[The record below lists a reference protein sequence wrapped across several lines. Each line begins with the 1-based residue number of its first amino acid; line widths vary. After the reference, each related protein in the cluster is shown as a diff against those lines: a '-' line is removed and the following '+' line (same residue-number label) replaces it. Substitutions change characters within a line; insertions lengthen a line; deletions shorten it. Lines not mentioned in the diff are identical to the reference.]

1 MDKKKLILV
10 ITSLVANVFNFVA
23 VFICMLLYFI
33 DTGDGNM
40 AVSGV
45 YTFKY
50 FTNDSNILMALTS
63 IGIIVCDILIL
74 LKKREDIDKISL
86 LLKQIGTVAVTV
98 TFLTVMFFLGPTQGY
113 GIMLAGKNL
122 YLHLICPVVAI
133 LSYIFTEFSNA
144 KKENLFVY
152 SLYGITPTFLYGLVY
167 LIMVIIVK
175 DGWEDFYG
183 FNRGGLWYISVFAM
197 LLATY
202 VISLGLTFFHG
213 LTEKKLA
220 YRNE

>member
-1 MDKKKLILV
+1 MNKKKLILV
-10 ITSLVANVFNFVA
+10 ITSLVANVFNFAA

-33 DTGDGNM
+33 STGDGNM

-167 LIMVIIVK
+167 LIMVIIVQ

-220 YRNE
+220 YHDE

>member
-1 MDKKKLILV
+1 MDKKKLILT
-10 ITSLVANVFNFVA
+10 ITSLVANLFNFVA
-23 VFICMLLYFI
+23 VFVCMLLYFL

-40 AVSGV
+40 AVSGI

-63 IGIIVCDILIL
+63 IGIIICDILIL
-74 LKKREDIDKISL
+74 LKKREDIDRIAL
-86 LLKQIGTVAVTV
+86 LLKQIGTVAATV

-122 YLHLICPVVAI
+122 YLHLICPLFAI
-133 LSYIFTEFSNA
+133 LSYVFTEYSHEKDGNI
-144 KKENLFVY
+144 FVY
-152 SLYGITPTFLYGLVY
+152 SAFGIMPTLLYGAVY
-167 LIMVIIVK
+167 LFMVVIVV

-183 FNRGGLWYISVFAM
+183 FNRGGLWYVSVIAM

-202 VISLGLTFFHG
+202 LISLGLTSLHHLIG
-213 LTEKKLA
+213 KKFIS
-220 YRNE
+220 